1 MKKVILTSGKRK
13 RAVARAHLKEGQGIV
28 KVNNINIENFEPA
41 ICKMKILEPLILAG
55 EKAKKVNI
63 SVNIIGGGVVGQAE
77 AARLAVARA
86 LAEYDKGLESVYL
99 EYDRNLLVA
108 DVRRNEP
115 HKPNRS
121 KPRAKRQKSYR

>member
-1 MKKVILTSGKRK
+1 MKKVISASGKRK
-13 RAVARAHLKEGQGIV
+13 RAVARAYLKDGQGII
-28 KVNNINIENFEPA
+28 KVNNVNLDNFEPN
-41 ICKMKILEPLILAG
+41 ICRMKILEPLILAG
-55 EKAKKVNI
+55 DKAKKVNI
-63 SVNIIGGGVVGQAE
+63 SVTVVGGGVVGQAE
-77 AARLAVARA
+77 AVRLAVARA
-86 LAEYDKGLESVYL
+86 LAEYDKSLESVYL